1 MEELITDS
9 ISFIGKEKADDLC
22 SIGVNHVFF
31 TAVVRYAIL
40 NDYNNSSLFS
50 PDLTDILP
58 DAKCPSYTSEF
69 VGRKTHRKFRISPYR
84 YPVSKTVSHVLKC
97 FAFHHHILPDKI

>member
-22 SIGVNHVFF
+22 SIRGNHVFF

-40 NDYNNSSLFS
+40 NDHNNSSLFS

-69 VGRKTHRKFRISPYR
+69 MGRKTYRKFMISLIVIQSP
-84 YPVSKTVSHVLKC
+84 KQFLTC
-97 FAFHHHILPDKI
+97 